1 MRMLMIALGF
11 FTTAALACGN
21 PAGCG
26 GWCAKGAIPL
36 IETVSYAINELGL
49 EENSDIHTALR
60 LYQKEMRTLTP
71 KVPEEAFV
79 GGHFNAAAYV
89 AYSPSAKA
97 LQAQIDLF
105 ETIYLILNDVQKKEF
120 PKLMGM
126 YQHHIQYALP
136 FKGYGCG
143 SSGYAA
149 QCDVRSSANC
159 GAKNTP
165 LSSPKKPV
173 PSKR

>member
-1 MRMLMIALGF
+1 MRILMMALGIF
-11 FTTAALACGN
+11 ATAALACINPSGN
-21 PAGCG
+21 CGGCG
-26 GWCAKGAIPL
+26 KGQTAFV
-36 IETVSYAINELGL
+36 ETVTYALNELGL
-49 EENSDIHTALR
+49 EENSDIHTALH
-60 LYQKEMRTLTP
+60 LYQKEMRILTP

-105 ETIYLILNDVQKKEF
+105 ETIYLILNDEQKKEF

-136 FKGYGCG
+136 SKGYGCA
-143 SSGYAA
+143 SGGYGA
-149 QCDVRSSANC
+149 QCDIRSPRNC
-159 GAKNTP
+159 GSKNAP
-165 LSSPKKPV
+165 LSPAKKAVPV
-173 PSKR
+173 KR